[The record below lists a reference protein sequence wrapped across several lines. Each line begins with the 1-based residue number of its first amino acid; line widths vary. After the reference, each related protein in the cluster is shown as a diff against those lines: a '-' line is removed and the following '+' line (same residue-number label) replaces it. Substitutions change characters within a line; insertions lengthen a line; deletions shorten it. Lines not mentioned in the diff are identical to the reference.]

1 MPRSKKQKVA
11 PNSKYTP
18 ERVEKIVNAIAVGA
32 TFTHACNYAGIDLD
46 TFANWRRRYS
56 EFSEAI
62 KEAEGR
68 AVIGWLARIEA
79 AAKEGAWQAA
89 AWKLERRYPQD
100 FARRDRMPID
110 VTELDAEIERT
121 LAGMAPGGESPVS
134 GPAESEAI
142 N

>member
-1 MPRSKKQKVA
+1 MPHEKGKVGR
-11 PNSKYTP
+11 PSKYTP
-18 ERVEKIVNAIAVGA
+18 ERVEKITNAVAVGA

-46 TFANWRRRYS
+46 TFARWRRRYT
-56 EFSEAI
+56 EFAEAI
-62 KEAEGR
+62 KEAEGK

-110 VTELDAEIERT
+110 VTELDAEIERQ
-121 LAGMAPGGESPVS
+121 LEGVAPRSESPVF
-134 GPAESEAI
+134 GETESEAS